1 MKGLNRQAMDI
12 SQYQSKIK
20 PVLILSS
27 LIILSIL
34 GIVFNQYFEQKIFPS
49 ITTPIALN
57 KQDAIDQALAINKKS
72 PLGLPNTPELYAAA
86 SYVTDSQTNNYLS
99 LQDKSNTLLNE
110 SIKNKSVHTSFWA
123 VRLFISEN
131 IQENYYHFAPNGSQL
146 GFELNI
152 PQDKSLPNLSK
163 AEAIAL
169 AQKKLNTF
177 HIQGINA
184 ANYQLKD
191 YSEEKLPNR
200 VDHRLIFENTK
211 HSLKEAKLQ
220 ITTVVSG
227 DQISKLTPNVK
238 LPENFSRD
246 FTEMM
251 SFNNT
256 LGMIGNIIIVLGY
269 GGIILFT
276 IYQGQKKRNL
286 NWQGG
291 LAMTGIITLFFSLNN
306 VNLLPLL
313 WFSVYQTTQSIT
325 LFLSNNFVN
334 IIYQAITTFIT
345 LGPCLVAGEYLDRKA
360 FPNHIN
366 VWSWWHTESVSSKE
380 TSYLI
385 LLAYIIFGITV
396 GYQSIFYLVAQTIP
410 NVWIPTGPLFNPD
423 FISTY
428 IPSLYS
434 FSLSLQA
441 GTLEE
446 CLFRAVP
453 IASAVLIGLRFK
465 RVSLAIAII
474 IPLQAIL
481 FGLAH
486 SSYPQQPFYIR
497 TLELFVP
504 FLGYGL
510 VYLKYGLVPCIIAH
524 YLFDVYQFSMI
535 IFNMNTNMIWVQQFV
550 CILWLLIPAIIT
562 IKAKIINKVIIGEKI
577 PEKFLNKNWQPP
589 ATLAHK
595 QTSMTKKQSTT
606 LSTADKISSALV
618 CILATGIVIFSW
630 THSLRLTAPL
640 QISKSQALNQ
650 AQKTAQDQ
658 FLDMSKNWTV
668 NQTAELVNNNNTIR
682 FLTEHIGQSQLENLL
697 RNPIIITDNG
707 NLSLKPFLPHYAW
720 VIRYALFSG
729 SQTERSEELIID
741 IGEHHTAFH
750 HDLSENIAGKS
761 ITEAQALKLAHNQ
774 LRKDFGDFKN
784 FELIKQSSSITPSKR
799 VDWLLTFQFK
809 TPPQLENI
817 KPRVDIN
824 VSGNRITGKFNYLF
838 IPEKWQ
844 QAHQI
849 SLEKVDFLKTI
860 IAMTKFC
867 FFIFIIVIAS
877 KSLTVNKVNF
887 VTLRTLF
894 GGLFLLG
901 AANMINSI
909 EELTS
914 SFTTSINYD
923 NQLLLLVTSS
933 VIYTTFISVIICLLA
948 HYTLSSQKNYTANQD
963 KRTQYL
969 VGIGLG
975 LGLSVTKLMIA
986 NIIAPE
992 NNWQFS
998 NIEILSKMIPSLYS
1012 LSIVPSFL
1020 INTMSIIGILL
1031 WSQQRAKPSIPCNIL
1046 AILAIAVFSHQLIVS
1061 NQEIITSPF
1070 LLAVDFIVVLAYI
1083 TSIWTIVKKQPL
1095 ILPTMVAMTFICHS
1109 IISTKNPAFT
1119 GYNFVQVIAAIILII
1134 TTIVLTAHYQNNQFI
1149 KAKRR

>member
-1 MKGLNRQAMDI
+1 MNT

-20 PVLILSS
+20 PILILSS
-27 LIILSIL
+27 MVLLSIL
-34 GIVFNQYFEQKIFPS
+34 GIVFNRYFEQKIFPS
-49 ITTPIALN
+49 ITTPITFN
-57 KQDAIDQALAINKKS
+57 KHEAIDQALALNKKS
-72 PLGLPNTPELYAAA
+72 TLGLPNTAELRAAA
-86 SYVTDSQTNNYLS
+86 SYLTDSQTNNYLS

-131 IQENYYHFAPNGSQL
+131 IQENYYYFVPNGSQL

-163 AEAIAL
+163 AEAVAL
-169 AQKKLNTF
+169 AQKKINTY
-177 HIQGINA
+177 HIQGINP

-200 VDHRLIFENTK
+200 VDHILIFENTK
-211 HSLKEAKLQ
+211 QSLREAKLQ
-220 ITTVVSG
+220 ITAVVSG
-227 DQISKLTPNVK
+227 DQISKLTPDVK

-246 FTEMM
+246 FAEMM

-269 GGIILFT
+269 GGIILFAL
-276 IYQGQKKRNL
+276 YQGQKTQNL
-286 NWQGG
+286 NWQGS
-291 LAMTGIITLFFSLNN
+291 LAMTGIITLFLSLNTM
-306 VNLLPLL
+306 NLLPLL
-313 WFSVYQTTQSIT
+313 WFSAYQTTQSIT
-325 LFLSNNFVN
+325 LFLSNNFVD
-334 IIYQAITTFIT
+334 IIYQAINTLIT
-345 LGPCLVAGEYLDRKA
+345 LGPCLVAGEYLDRKT
-360 FPNHIN
+360 FPNHIH
-366 VWSWWHTESVSSKE
+366 VWSWWHTESASSKE
-380 TSYLI
+380 TSFLI

-396 GYQSIFYLVAQTIP
+396 GYQSIFYLVAQSIP

-428 IPSLYS
+428 VPSLYS

-453 IASAVLIGLRFK
+453 IASAVLIGLRYK
-465 RVSLAIAII
+465 RLSLAIAII

-504 FLGYGL
+504 FLGYGF

-535 IFNMNTNMIWVQQFV
+535 IFNMNTNMIWIQQSI

-562 IKAKIINKVIIGEKI
+562 IKAKIVNKVIVGQNI
-577 PEKFLNKNWQPP
+577 PERFLNKNWQPP
-589 ATLAHK
+589 TALMRK
-595 QTSMTKKQSTT
+595 QIPMTKKQNTSLSTT
-606 LSTADKISSALV
+606 DKISSALICV
-618 CILATGIVIFSW
+618 LATGIMIFSW

-640 QISKSQALNQ
+640 QMSKSQALKQ
-650 AQKTAQDQ
+650 AQQTAQGQ
-658 FLDMSKNWTV
+658 FLDMSKKWTI
-668 NQTAELVNNNNTIR
+668 NQTAELINNNKSIR

-697 RNPIIITDNG
+697 RNPTIITDNG
-707 NLSLKPFLPHYAW
+707 NLNLKPFLPHYAW

-729 SQTERSEELIID
+729 SQTDRSEELIID
-741 IGEHHTAFH
+741 LSDHHTAFDH
-750 HDLSENIAGKS
+750 NLSENVEGKS
-761 ITEAQALKLAHNQ
+761 ITEEQALKLSHNQ
-774 LRKDFGDFKN
+774 LRQDFGDFKN
-784 FELIKQSSSITPSKR
+784 FELIKQSSSVTTSNR
-799 VDWLLTFQFK
+799 VDWQLTFQFK

-824 VSGNRITGKFNYLF
+824 ISGDRITGKSNYLF

-849 SLEKVDFLKTI
+849 NLEKVDFLKTI
-860 IAMTKFC
+860 ISMIKFC

-887 VTLRTLF
+887 VNIKYLF
-894 GGLFLLG
+894 AGLFLLG
-901 AANMINSI
+901 TMNMANSI

-914 SFTTSINYD
+914 SFRTSINYS
-923 NQLLLLVTSS
+923 NQLLFVVTSTIIS
-933 VIYTTFISVIICLLA
+933 TIFICVIICILA
-948 HYTLSSQKNYTANQD
+948 HYTLASQKNYAANKD
-963 KRTQYL
+963 KQTHYL

-975 LGLSVTKLMIA
+975 LGLSVTKLMVA
-986 NIIAPE
+986 NVIAPE

-998 NIEILSKMIPSLYS
+998 NIEILSKIIPSLYS
-1012 LSIVPSFL
+1012 FSIIPSFL
-1020 INTMSIIGILL
+1020 INSMSIVGVVL
-1031 WSQQRAKPSIPCNIL
+1031 WSQQRVKQSITCNIL
-1046 AILAIAVFSHQLIVS
+1046 AILAVTVFSHQLIVS
-1061 NQEIITSPF
+1061 NQGIITTP
-1070 LLAVDFIVVLAYI
+1070 LLLGVDFIVVLAYI
-1083 TSIWTIVKKQPL
+1083 TSIWPILKKQPL
-1095 ILPTMVAMTFICHS
+1095 ILPTMVAMTYICHI
-1109 IISTKNPAFT
+1109 IISIKNPAFT
-1119 GYNFVQVIAAIILII
+1119 GYNFVQLITAMTIMITSIAL
-1134 TTIVLTAHYQNNQFI
+1134 TTRYQKNQFV
-1149 KAKRR
+1149 KARRR